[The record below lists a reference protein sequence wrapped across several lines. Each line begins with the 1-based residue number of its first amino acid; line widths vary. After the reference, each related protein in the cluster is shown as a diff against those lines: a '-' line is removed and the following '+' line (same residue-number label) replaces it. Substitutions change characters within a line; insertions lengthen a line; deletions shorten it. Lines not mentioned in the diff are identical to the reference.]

1 MHARPPRTRLFSLA
15 TLATLAMVS
24 VTAQA
29 APRLD
34 RLDGLDRLDILDR
47 LDSLDRLDILVGG
60 NLGAELGGRP
70 VALALASD
78 GTVVLASRQRDTSNL
93 LRLDDLGAA
102 VGPMKQVP
110 ERVEHVAVDP
120 KSGAILVIGD
130 QSLSAFDRDLAPIW
144 QRRLPARD
152 EHEPAR
158 RVAVGELGTVA
169 ALAAGDVRVFSPE
182 GLALGD
188 IPAGQSSIRDVA
200 VLDGEGFVITTGSR
214 SRRACGQDL
223 DVATLSAFE
232 PGGAPRW
239 DAYGQPGDDQLCG
252 EHGDLL
258 DSTRGVAVA
267 RGEDGYIYLLAEVE
281 GPRNILRG
289 RPGAPGEP
297 ANNVGFDGMTDA
309 ETSQA
314 TLFTYFARFTPN
326 GDHLRGQ
333 YLTLPDDGAIVQPAA
348 IAADAHGNV
357 HLTGTASHGPAAAD
371 EVPHSEAL
379 DALAGFYTV
388 IEPDFEGRHLW
399 RQFED
404 SAAATAVPAL
414 ALAKGHAVTLLD
426 VSSPTSGTPGT
437 FPGPM
442 VLQWPADHGA
452 TAAEKRP
459 ERDSLG
465 TFGYESGISGSDSSC
480 YCDADS
486 TPTPMSL
493 LAVAVVG
500 LALRRRRGC

>member
-1 MHARPPRTRLFSLA
+1 MHTRPSRTRLSSLAVLA
-15 TLATLAMVS
+15 TLAVTS

-29 APRLD
+29 AP
-34 RLDGLDRLDILDR
+34 G
-47 LDSLDRLDILVGG
+47 LDILVGG
-60 NLGAELGGRP
+60 SPGTELGAELGGRP

-78 GTVVLASRQRDTSNL
+78 GTVILASRQRDTSNL
-93 LRLDDLGAA
+93 LRLDALGAA
-102 VGPMKQVP
+102 VGPMKRLP
-110 ERVEHVAVDP
+110 ERVEHVAVDL

-144 QRRLPARD
+144 QQRLPARD

-169 ALAAGDVRVFSPE
+169 ALAAGDVRVFSLE
-182 GLALGD
+182 GLALGS
-188 IPAGQSSIRDVA
+188 IPARQNSVRDVA
-200 VLDGEGFVITTGSR
+200 VLDGEGLVITTGSR

-223 DVATLSAFE
+223 DVAMLSAFE

-239 DAYGQPGDDQLCG
+239 DAYGEPGDDQLCG

-258 DSTRGVAVA
+258 DSTRGVAVS

-357 HLTGTASHGPAAAD
+357 HLTGTASHGPSAAD
-371 EVPHSEAL
+371 EVARSEAL
-379 DALAGFYTV
+379 DAFAGFYTV
-388 IEPDFEGRHLW
+388 VEPDFEGRHLW

-414 ALAKGHAVTLLD
+414 ALAGGHAVTLLD
-426 VSSPTSGTPGT
+426 VSSISSPASGTPGT

-493 LAVAVVG
+493 LAIGVVG
-500 LALRRRRGC
+500 LALRRRQRRPC